1 MKRYSESLHVA
12 LENFLTPDYPRSID
26 VWRKLQRL
34 KNICYDS
41 GFPRGDDHPC
51 HTLFANWDPVY
62 FSSEEETQSASSE
75 VAFWRGGQVT
85 EEGLRWLLERGF
97 KTIIDLR
104 AETIKDSFYEKLLN
118 EAILSGD
125 IEQWS
130 LIWRKCM
137 KLYTLHFVPNANKVV
152 TSSVN
157 SLCGSGGRQEIG
169 TLPNSEEN
177 EILTYEEGKQ
187 IPGAREN
194 KYLNKNV
201 ADDTVASTWKG
212 TLLAADSGVVS
223 YTNENP
229 LKSQLPPSNL
239 FSRNEMSTYFSKKV
253 SPATYFSH
261 EKKRLEIA
269 EGNEIIDSFAGDR
282 DIESQNPNGPCRNMH
297 LPMKSSN
304 SSANTKKKYGIHHD
318 SATPILNRFNNGKIR
333 IFVKNSF
340 TIDASSELDT
350 NDVYSATERRNTEAV
365 RPSVDADMELIEGNM
380 CTSATGVVRAQSRR
394 KAEMFLVR
402 TDGFMCNRE
411 KVIQE

>member
-1 MKRYSESLHVA
+1 MVSR
-12 LENFLTPDYPRSID
+12 
-26 VWRKLQRL
+26 
-34 KNICYDS
+34 
-41 GFPRGDDHPC
+41 
-51 HTLFANWDPVY
+51 
-62 FSSEEETQSASSE
+62 
-75 VAFWRGGQVT
+75 
-85 EEGLRWLLERGF
+85 
-97 KTIIDLR
+97 
-104 AETIKDSFYEKLLN
+104 
-118 EAILSGD
+118 
-125 IEQWS
+125 
-130 LIWRKCM
+130 WRKCM
-137 KLYTLHFVPNANKVV
+137 KRYTLHFVPNANKDV

-177 EILTYEEGKQ
+177 EILTYEGMSSADHENRTLPTRLNNVNFARELRQ

-318 SATPILNRFNNGKIR
+318 SATPILNRFNNGKIS
-333 IFVKNSF
+333 ISVKNSV

-380 CTSATGVVRAQSRR
+380 CTSTTGVVRAQSRR

-402 TDGFMCNRE
+402 TDGFLCNRE
-411 KVIQE
+411 KRARDHTWRGRFEPTIDQTQVWKIAWSLEDLRTLGFGPPLLVHSFGSLY

>member
-1 MKRYSESLHVA
+1 MVCLLNKGREDVLSGRSLIVNTFNGLDVHVMDDNLPPLDFFRGEMKRYIESLHVA

-34 KNICYDS
+34 KNIFYDS

-62 FSSEEETQSASSE
+62 FASEEETQSASSE
-75 VAFWRGGQVT
+75 VAFWRGGQPFYPEILKFLNFLLKLTQHLQFSKFAAMVSDVDRRPIYLHSK
-85 EEGLRWLLERGF
+85 EGLWRTSVMVSR
-97 KTIIDLR
+97 
-104 AETIKDSFYEKLLN
+104 
-118 EAILSGD
+118 
-125 IEQWS
+125 
-130 LIWRKCM
+130 WRKCM
-137 KLYTLHFVPNANKVV
+137 KRYTPHFVPNANKDV

-177 EILTYEEGKQ
+177 EILTYEGMSSVDHENETLPTRLNNVNFAGELRQ

-282 DIESQNPNGPCRNMH
+282 DIESQNPNGCRH
-297 LPMKSSN
+297 V
-304 SSANTKKKYGIHHD
+304 I
-318 SATPILNRFNNGKIR
+318 FN
-333 IFVKNSF
+333 
-340 TIDASSELDT
+340 
-350 NDVYSATERRNTEAV
+350 
-365 RPSVDADMELIEGNM
+365 PP
-380 CTSATGVVRAQSRR
+380 
-394 KAEMFLVR
+394 
-402 TDGFMCNRE
+402 
-411 KVIQE
+411 